1 MIFSYSH
8 KDRSFI
14 SCLIVVYMK
23 KVNSH
28 KIVFL
33 KTSVKAGETLT
44 FIEIEKQPATEEKV
58 IPLSKSERFQPINSR
73 NTYGLF
79 KRKVSFNLI
88 NFCSFII

>member
-1 MIFSYSH
+1 MNNVIISYSR

-28 KIVFL
+28 KIGFL
-33 KTSVKAGETLT
+33 KTGEKAGETLT
-44 FIEIEKQPATEEKV
+44 FIENEMPSVTKEKV
-58 IPLSKSERFQPINSR
+58 ISLSKSERFQPINSH

-79 KRKVSFNLI
+79 KRKNKF
-88 NFCSFII
+88 